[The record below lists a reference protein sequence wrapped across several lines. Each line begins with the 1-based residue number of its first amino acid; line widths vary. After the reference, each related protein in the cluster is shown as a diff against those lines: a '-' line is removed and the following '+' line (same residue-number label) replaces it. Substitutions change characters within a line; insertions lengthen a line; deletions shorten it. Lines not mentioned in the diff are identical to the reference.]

1 VKKIQSALY
10 RIATLSLAAIFSILA
25 FASLAPA
32 QGTAVIRL
40 FDGRTFAGWE
50 GNLKSFR
57 IEGGAII
64 GGTMKDKIPRN
75 EFLCTTKE
83 YGDFVMRLKFR
94 LLGDAAKA
102 NAGIQFRSRRIPND
116 HEVIGYQADLGQNY
130 YGALYDESRR
140 KKVLAGP
147 TPDDVNK
154 VLKRDDWNEYEIRA
168 EGRRIRLAINGR
180 QTVDYTEADE
190 TIEQKGCICLQ
201 IHSGPP
207 SEAWYK
213 DIAIESLSALPREK
227 SPSPVEQAILKLEQE
242 WEDALVKSD
251 VAALDRIYADGLIYT
266 HSSGSVD
273 DKATYIGNIKS
284 GVTKYESMKRDD
296 IKVGVYGDAAVVN
309 CHWMVHVTARGNKI
323 TTDARYLHVYVKQ
336 KGRWRM
342 VAHQSTRIAQ

>member
-1 VKKIQSALY
+1 VKSI
-10 RIATLSLAAIFSILA
+10 LSVGFAILA
-25 FASLAPA
+25 FASLATA
-32 QGTAVIRL
+32 QRTAVIRL

-83 YGDFVMRLKFR
+83 YRDFVLRLKFR
-94 LLGDAAKA
+94 LLGDPGKA
-102 NAGIQFRSRRIPND
+102 NAGIQFRSRRIPKD

-140 KKVLAGP
+140 RKVLAGP
-147 TPDDVNK
+147 NPEDMNK

-168 EGRRIRLAINGR
+168 EGRRIRLAINGH

-190 TIEQKGCICLQ
+190 AIEQNGCICLQ

-213 DIAIESLSALPREK
+213 DITIESLSAPPQEK
-227 SPSPVEQAILKLEQE
+227 SRSQVEQVILKVEQE
-242 WEDALVKSD
+242 WEDALIQSD
-251 VAALDRIYADGLIYT
+251 IAALDRVYADSLIYT

-296 IKVGVYGDAAVVN
+296 IKVGVYGDTALVN
-309 CHWMVHVTARGNKI
+309 CHWQVYVTARGDKI
-323 TTDARYLHVYVKQ
+323 TTNARYLHVYVKQ
-336 KGRWRM
+336 KGQWRM
-342 VAHQSTRIAQ
+342 VAHQATRIAQ

>member
-1 VKKIQSALY
+1 MKRILNLSYQ
-10 RIATLSLAAIFSILA
+10 IATLALSTVIAILA
-25 FASLAPA
+25 LALPA
-32 QGTAVIRL
+32 QAQKTVTRL

-50 GNLKSFR
+50 GNLNNFR

-64 GGTMKDKIPRN
+64 AGTMKDKIPRN
-75 EFLCTTKE
+75 EFLCTTRE
-83 YGDFVMRLKFR
+83 YGDFVLLLKFR
-94 LLGDAAKA
+94 LLGDPAKA

-147 TPDDVNK
+147 NAEDVNK
-154 VLKRDDWNEYEIRA
+154 LLKRDDWNQYEIHA

-180 QTVDYTEADE
+180 QTVDYTEPDE
-190 TIEQKGCICLQ
+190 AIEQKGCICLQ
-201 IHSGPP
+201 IHAGPP

-213 DIAIESLSALPREK
+213 DIAIESNSELSQER
-227 SPSPVEQAILKLEQE
+227 SPSPVEQTILKTEQE
-242 WEDALVKSD
+242 WEDALIKSD

-266 HSSGSVD
+266 HSNASVD

-284 GVTKYESMKRDD
+284 GFTKYESMKRDD
-296 IKVGVYGDAAVVN
+296 IKVRVYDDTAVVN
-309 CHWMVHVTARGNKI
+309 CHWQVNVTARGNKI
-323 TTDARYLHVYVKQ
+323 ITDARYLHVYIKQ
-336 KGRWRM
+336 NGRWRM

>member
-1 VKKIQSALY
+1 VKSI
-10 RIATLSLAAIFSILA
+10 LSVGFAILA
-25 FASLAPA
+25 FASPALA
-32 QGTAVIRL
+32 QRTAAIRL
-40 FDGRTFAGWE
+40 FDGRTFGGWE
-50 GNLKSFR
+50 GNMNSFR
-57 IEGGAII
+57 IEGNAII

-83 YGDFVMRLKFR
+83 YGDFVLRLRFR
-94 LLGDAAKA
+94 LLGDPAKA
-102 NAGIQFRSRRIPND
+102 NAGVQFRSRRIPND
-116 HEVIGYQADLGQNY
+116 HEVIGYQADLGENY

-140 KKVLAGP
+140 RKVLAGP
-147 TPDDVNK
+147 NPEDMNR

-168 EGRRIRLAINGR
+168 EGRRIRLAINGH

-213 DIAIESLSALPREK
+213 DIAIESLSSQEK
-227 SPSPVEQAILKLEQE
+227 PASQVEQAILKLEQA
-242 WEDALVKSD
+242 WEDALIKSD
-251 VAALDRIYADGLIYT
+251 VAALDRIYADSLIYT

-284 GVTKYESMKRDD
+284 GVAKYESMKRDD
-296 IKVGVYGDAAVVN
+296 IKVSVYDDTALVN
-309 CHWMVHVTARGNKI
+309 CHWQVNAIARGNKI

-342 VAHQSTRIAQ
+342 VAHQATRIVQ

>member
-1 VKKIQSALY
+1 MK
-10 RIATLSLAAIFSILA
+10 RIPAVVFAILA
-25 FASLAPA
+25 IVSPAPA
-32 QGTAVIRL
+32 QQKSVKL
-40 FDGRTFAGWE
+40 FDGKTFAGWE
-50 GNLKSFR
+50 GNMNSFR
-57 IEGGAII
+57 IENSAII
-64 GGTMKDKIPRN
+64 GGTLKDKIPRN

-83 YGDFVMRLKFR
+83 YGDFALRVKFK
-94 LLGDAAKA
+94 LLGDPAKA

-140 KKVLAGP
+140 KIVLAEP
-147 TPDDVNK
+147 KAEDL

-190 TIEQKGCICLQ
+190 TIAQQGCICLQ

-213 DIAIESLSALPREK
+213 DMTIESLNTPDQ
-227 SPSPVEQAILKLEQE
+227 VEQAILILEQE
-242 WEDALVKSD
+242 WDDALIKSD
-251 VAALDRIYADGLIYT
+251 HASLDRIYADALIYT
-266 HSSGSVD
+266 HSNGAVD

-284 GVTKYESMKRDD
+284 GVTKYESMKRDQ
-296 IKVGVYGDAAVVN
+296 IKVSVYGDTALVN
-309 CHWMVHVTARGNKI
+309 CHWQVHSIAHGKKI

-336 KGRWRM
+336 KGQWRM
-342 VAHQSTRIAQ
+342 VAHQATRISQ